1 MRLLLALV
9 LCAALS
15 ACASDPKTVESV
27 RYINRVPP
35 TELLTM
41 PPRVE
46 PIDLKKATQA
56 DISEWLL
63 RYHERTGKLEA
74 QLQAILEFYAK

>member
-1 MRLLLALV
+1 MRLLLAVV
-9 LCAALS
+9 LCAVLS
-15 ACASDPKTVESV
+15 ACASTPKTIETV

-35 TELLTM
+35 AELLM
-41 PPRVE
+41 LPPRVE

-56 DISEWLL
+56 DIAEWLL